1 MTEKTRKPLS
11 LKNKPTTQASAESPT
26 QSTRRTKKRII
37 RRDELPTSKL
47 ANTKKPPK
55 PHPKKQSGTPP
66 NKPITSPSDI
76 RLDNLNAS
84 LNAFDTWRNFQPLT
98 LGVEKQVF
106 QHIAKH
112 QLSCSKRVVQRL
124 LRAHVKNPKYLQATI
139 DGLVRLNLDGTEAE
153 VILQSEKDY
162 AVQLNSTLR

>member
-11 LKNKPTTQASAESPT
+11 LKNKTTQAGTESPM

-37 RRDELPTSKL
+37 RRNELPTSKL

-55 PHPKKQSGTPP
+55 PPPKKPPGTLS

-106 QHIAKH
+106 QHVAKH

-124 LRAHVKNPKYLQATI
+124 LRVHVKNPKYLQATI
-139 DGLVRLNLDGTEAE
+139 GGLVRLNLDGTEAE

-162 AVQLNSTLR
+162 ATQLNSVSR

>member
-1 MTEKTRKPLS
+1 MPS
-11 LKNKPTTQASAESPT
+11 
-26 QSTRRTKKRII
+26 
-37 RRDELPTSKL
+37 
-47 ANTKKPPK
+47 
-55 PHPKKQSGTPP
+55 

-124 LRAHVKNPKYLQATI
+124 LRAHVKDPKYLQATI
-139 DGLVRLNLDGTEAE
+139 GGLMRLNLDGTEAE

-162 AVQLNSTLR
+162 AIQLNSVSR